1 MIILLEVRRKE
12 AQEAQ
17 KLTKIS
23 CGSCASLW
31 LRFVERRVVS
41 QSQHRLTNRGE
52 DLIVVVVTNVKREIS
67 IYAFQSARPDQT
79 TRTTRAN
86 ALFHRVFREVF
97 DDVSRATAGDL
108 RFNVTACF
116 PQMGHVF
123 EPEVRSLDVH
133 RHLPDVVL

>member
-23 CGSCASLW
+23 CASCASLW

-97 DDVSRATAGDL
+97 DDV
-108 RFNVTACF
+108 C
-116 PQMGHVF
+116 

-133 RHLPDVVL
+133 